1 MNTTE
6 IPSPEPVQDSLIEP
20 LFFDIN
26 QAAKALNM
34 STKTIRRL
42 ILLGKL
48 TRCSAVRKIL
58 IPRKQIEDFIKATCA
73 APSFKF

>member
-1 MNTTE
+1 MKTTE
-6 IPSPEPVQDSLIEP
+6 IPSPEPAQDSQIEP

-73 APSFKF
+73 VPSFKF